1 MGSGPVLAHMM
12 YLHLAPQTAQ
22 NDGPLLAQIL
32 FARAGPHMGQL
43 RASIARSGPN
53 PVHLPLAMPAV
64 GQKCRLDARSGPD
77 PSAMW
82 DVGPRHKTLQ
92 FH

>member
-1 MGSGPVLAHMM
+1 MKLAKWDLAHITQRM
-12 YLHLAPQTAQ
+12 TA
-22 NDGPLLAQIL
+22 PLLTQIL
-32 FARAGPHMGQL
+32 FAEVGPHMGQL
-43 RASIARSGPN
+43 QATIARSGPH

-64 GQKCRLDARSGPD
+64 SQNCRLDARCGPD